1 MTLQPSVPMKDF
13 YTYAYLREDGS
24 PYYVGKGKG
33 DRAFSTQ
40 RRNKPLCNS
49 KIVFLRK
56 NMSEKDALKHECKI
70 IKFFGRKDLGTGI
83 LRNRTDGGE
92 GISGHKFSDES
103 RARISLANK
112 GKKRSEEHKSKM
124 SIARLGMKKS
134 EETRAKMSLASI
146 GKKMSNEAK
155 AKMSLSRLVRRCT
168 DETKAKLSLARKGK
182 KLSEEHKAKIG
193 LSQIARRLAESSKA
207 GKK

>member
-1 MTLQPSVPMKDF
+1 MKDF

-112 GKKRSEEHKSKM
+112 GKKRTKEHK
-124 SIARLGMKKS
+124 ANYRL
-134 EETRAKMSLASI
+134 ANL
-146 GKKMSNEAK
+146 GKK
-155 AKMSLSRLVRRCT
+155 LT
-168 DETKAKLSLARKGK
+168 DETKAKMSLAMMGNTNRLGK
-182 KLSEEHKAKIG
+182 KHTEETKARMS
-193 LSQIARRLAESSKA
+193 LTR
-207 GKK
+207 KKN